1 MRATLAILALAAACS
16 GSSSPRVLLLQ
27 PAGAPPE
34 IREACAL
41 AEIRCSSCHT
51 LERITNAVHRTA
63 PEWAWQVRRMRL
75 MPASGISPADA
86 DTIVKCLVWRDPDR
100 PQVADAGVG
109 DAPALDAFLAPPAD
123 AAPPVVDT
131 APGPASGVPSP

>member
-1 MRATLAILALAAACS
+1 MRAAFAMFVLAAACS

-34 IREACAL
+34 IRAACAL

-63 PEWAWQVRRMRL
+63 PEWAQQVRRMRL
-75 MPASGISPADA
+75 MPASGISQADA
-86 DTIVKCLVWRDPDR
+86 DEIVRCLTWRDPD
-100 PQVADAGVG
+100 PAQLADAGVL
-109 DAPALDAFLAPPAD
+109 APPAADAFLAPPPD
-123 AAPPVVDT
+123 AATAGPDDAPPGD
-131 APGPASGVPSP
+131 

>member
-1 MRATLAILALAAACS
+1 MFALAAACS

-34 IREACAL
+34 VQRACAL

-63 PEWAWQVRRMRL
+63 SEWQWQVRRMRL
-75 MPASGISPADA
+75 MPASGISQADA
-86 DTIVKCLVWRDPDR
+86 DEIVQCLIWRDPDPR
-100 PQVADAGVG
+100 NPPDAGV
-109 DAPALDAFLAPPAD
+109 AADAFLAPPPVD
-123 AAPPVVDT
+123 AAPPLPPPIDAG
-131 APGPASGVPSP
+131 APPD